1 MRLLNYIKEQEDQE
15 DDRLDRQIERLQDRI
30 TRERESIQNIDPE
43 DDVRIKQ
50 VNADIADLEVQLARL
65 KERLE

>member
-1 MRLLNYIKEQEDQE
+1 MRLLNYIKEQDDQE

-50 VNADIADLEVQLARL
+50 ANADIADLELQLARL
-65 KERLE
+65 KERTE